1 MASLN
6 AQVQKVAGLAG
17 TPDVNPWEDTFIAS
31 IVRQTQNG
39 KNTSSLT
46 EKQVD
51 VLERLYE
58 RHFAS

>member
-6 AQVQKVAGLAG
+6 TQVKHVAGLVG
-17 TPDVNPWEDTFIAS
+17 TPDVNPWEETFITS
-31 IVRQTQNG
+31 IVRQTENG
-39 KNTSSLT
+39 KDTSSLT